1 MLITT
6 VLLPFAVQFNHS
18 FKKHEH
24 SSCKSQNI
32 IHFDAHQ
39 TDCSVFHFKI
49 NHHKVDFSLPILL
62 AEKIEIFEKILTV
75 ETQISS
81 VKIQHK
87 ASRAP
92 PLLLLS

>member
-1 MLITT
+1 

-24 SSCKSQNI
+24 SYCKAQNI
-32 IHFDAHQ
+32 IHFDTHE

-49 NHHKVDFSLPILL
+49 NHHKIDFSSAIHL
-62 AEKIEIFEKILTV
+62 AEKIENFEKIFTV